1 MPDEAPMRFFV
12 EETSFKLPDDFED
25 DDIEE
30 RFVHAREDP
39 RRIGPPRE
47 RVKDG
52 CAPLS
57 WKPKGAGESRAAPFG
72 SWVDGSGA
80 LLGRPRWRG
89 LRRRPR
95 SLPVGRAAD
104 VEGDHV
110 LGEAIHERYE
120 AGRPWKHVR
129 PVLEG

>member
-52 CAPLS
+52 VRPALMEAE
-57 WKPKGAGESRAAPFG
+57 GRRRESR
-72 SWVDGSGA
+72 GA
-80 LLGRPRWRG
+80 LGLLG
-89 LRRRPR
+89 
-95 SLPVGRAAD
+95 
-104 VEGDHV
+104 
-110 LGEAIHERYE
+110 
-120 AGRPWKHVR
+120 
-129 PVLEG
+129 